1 MARPRVLLADDHT
14 LVAEGFRRLLDTEF
28 EVVGVVSDGRALLT
42 VAAQTKPD
50 VIVVDLGLPLMSGMD
65 AGSELKRLLPLTK
78 LVVVTMNE
86 DPDVARVALRRWASA
101 YLVKKSAGSE
111 LIKAVREVLKGRSY
125 VTPKF
130 AQRLMEGFIR
140 DPQPH
145 STKELTPRQREVLH
159 LLAEGRTMRQT
170 ADLLQ
175 LTPRT
180 IAFHKYR
187 IMEEFGLKSNSDLV
201 RFAIREHVIS
211 PA

>member
-1 MARPRVLLADDHT
+1 MVRPRVLLADDHT

-65 AGSELKRLLPLTK
+65 AGPELKRLMPLTK

-86 DPDVARVALRRWASA
+86 DADVARVALRHWASA

-140 DPQPH
+140 DPQPR

-170 ADLLQ
+170 ADLLH